1 MSSSEQN
8 NPGYLKSVIQI
19 LSGTRSPISLE
30 ADQQPTVDLLERKSD
45 LHEETNDEETVYQRM
60 PTNFP
65 DDVEKS
71 QRRQFQT
78 DIPHRFSQ
86 PSDTHTRVLS
96 DGLGGTSGLRGV
108 APRQFFTTSDHMPL
122 STMNRSVYET
132 EHSVRFKDADPR
144 ENVTVRESKRPQE
157 RPKDKEYRRRY
168 SSSSREDDP
177 EPRGGHSWPR
187 DGDNGRRMS
196 IVTVEQEGAQFPQ
209 FHGRSPALS
218 VPSPLPRAI
227 QGGTETPFSIKVVY
241 EGTSV
246 THRVWATM
254 QISQLISEIG
264 DIFGLDQHLILL
276 VLISAIPSPISKSMT
291 ISGPPRILPDA
302 TVMVF
307 VLPDQGCGTFPPR
320 TPGHVVPYVDKSY
333 SPNVIPAL
341 NSKLLSSFKL
351 PKFDGAAR
359 IWKAW
364 DRAFQRFLGLHQ
376 LDHVLE
382 EDFPSK
388 LWGNPGGKEAN
399 KLVFFLL
406 EDAVAPGSLASKYV
420 RQAAK
425 WDGHGAYSFLH
436 NGYVF
441 SGPQTATIL
450 LGELSGLRLLRDE
463 NASAFCL
470 RLVELI
476 EDLEMIP
483 GNAAVFLTE
492 TQKLG
497 YLLSAIRHEPSLQ
510 SVYVQL
516 QSDQL
521 RGRVSF
527 EEACRELHFRVEAMR
542 ADDLMDSRVG
552 KALISTHIKKNGQG
566 SVRADVVMSPCLS
579 KLCNELV
586 ASYMPLC
593 KICYLQCMAGK
604 LPSIELRDNL
614 GKASYNPT
622 SKRIDY
628 PASVPA
634 SRLPK
639 AGMKKKGRKV
649 LVGRVTDGQDPTTS
663 AEDEISSS
671 THF

>member
-1 MSSSEQN
+1 
-8 NPGYLKSVIQI
+8 
-19 LSGTRSPISLE
+19 
-30 ADQQPTVDLLERKSD
+30 
-45 LHEETNDEETVYQRM
+45 
-60 PTNFP
+60 
-65 DDVEKS
+65 
-71 QRRQFQT
+71 
-78 DIPHRFSQ
+78 
-86 PSDTHTRVLS
+86 
-96 DGLGGTSGLRGV
+96 
-108 APRQFFTTSDHMPL
+108 
-122 STMNRSVYET
+122 
-132 EHSVRFKDADPR
+132 
-144 ENVTVRESKRPQE
+144 
-157 RPKDKEYRRRY
+157 
-168 SSSSREDDP
+168 
-177 EPRGGHSWPR
+177 
-187 DGDNGRRMS
+187 
-196 IVTVEQEGAQFPQ
+196 
-209 FHGRSPALS
+209 
-218 VPSPLPRAI
+218 
-227 QGGTETPFSIKVVY
+227 
-241 EGTSV
+241 
-246 THRVWATM
+246 
-254 QISQLISEIG
+254 
-264 DIFGLDQHLILL
+264 
-276 VLISAIPSPISKSMT
+276 
-291 ISGPPRILPDA
+291 
-302 TVMVF
+302 MVF
-307 VLPDQGCGTFPPR
+307 VLPDPGYGNFPPR
-320 TPGHVVPYVDKSY
+320 TPGPIVPYVDRSY
-333 SPNVIPAL
+333 PPNTVPAL

-351 PKFDGAAR
+351 PKFNGAAR
-359 IWKAW
+359 DWKAW

-376 LDHVLE
+376 LDHVLD
-382 EDFPSK
+382 EDFASK
-388 LWGNPGGKEAN
+388 LWSNPGGKEAN

-425 WDGHGAYSFLH
+425 WDGHGAYTLLH

-450 LGELSGLRLLRDE
+450 LGELSSLRLLRDE

-483 GNAAVFLTE
+483 GNAAVFLAE

-516 QSDQL
+516 QTDQL

-542 ADDLMDSRVG
+542 ADDLMDTRVG

-566 SVRADVVMSPCLS
+566 AVRADVVMSPCLS

-639 AGMKKKGRKV
+639 AGMKKKGRKA
-649 LVGRVTDGQDPTTS
+649 LVGRVTDGQASIES
-663 AEDEISSS
+663 AEDEVSSS
-671 THF
+671 THA